1 VSRANVSALAAGD
14 TVTFAAVRAGGPV
27 NVVAT
32 YTSAN
37 GTTVT
42 ATVPVTVSAPAGS
55 AVVSMFLDPV
65 SAEYTP
71 IAGNFYRARLLN
83 AQGNEVA
90 ASTDGGT
97 IQYASTDTAV
107 ILIDAASGLASARV
121 HTNVRTA
128 AITAVYVRNGQTI
141 AAALPSPVT
150 VYPAGTPGH
159 LGSVQLVMVSG
170 DPRRIAIGGTIS
182 FEVVVR
188 DQTGIKQTSD
198 AVYALLEVTSSS
210 PGALSVTPSAR
221 SSGGTYVFT
230 MHANSFPASS
240 AISGIP
246 NVVTIK
252 GDIIGAMST
261 IGMIIVPA
269 AMQ

>member
-1 VSRANVSALAAGD
+1 M
-14 TVTFAAVRAGGPV
+14 
-27 NVVAT
+27 VAT
-32 YTSAN
+32 YTAGS
-37 GTTVT
+37 TTVT
-42 ATVPVTVSAPAGS
+42 KTVAVTVAPAAGS
-55 AVVSMFLDPV
+55 AVVAMFLDPIV
-65 SAEYTP
+65 AEYTP
-71 IAGNFYRARLLN
+71 IAGNIYRARLLN

-90 ASTDGGT
+90 ASADGGT
-97 IQYASTDTAV
+97 IQYASNDIDV
-107 ILIDAASGLASARV
+107 ITIDAVSGFATAKA

-128 AITAVYVRNGQTI
+128 AITAVYVRGGQTI
-141 AAALPSPVT
+141 ATALPSPVT

-159 LGSVQLVMVSG
+159 LGAVQLAMVSG
-170 DPRRIAIGGTIS
+170 DPRRIAIGGSLT

-210 PGALSVTPSAR
+210 SAALSITPVAR
-221 SSGGTYVFT
+221 VSGGIYTFT
-230 MHANSFPASS
+230 MHANAFPASS

-269 AMQ
+269 GMQDQPSRTRAPKK